1 MPDMKTKWLSRHGM
15 RRLHGLLGF
24 WLCLVLGWICL
35 MGTLTTVGHYLD
47 WLADPNLRVSV
58 PADVKPGQ
66 YVSWGRIEA
75 AIKRDHPDWT
85 IQRMVAPQ
93 GTRFAAELRVMTG
106 DRQPRLLYVD
116 PYRAT
121 VTGDAPRE
129 TIQYTLRQL
138 HRQFYLPNNPGGPNI
153 GIYITTAFSLVI
165 FAMLVTG
172 LVIYP
177 TFWRGLFRLRLRA
190 GIGPLLN
197 DLHRLVAGWSLW
209 FLLSVS
215 LTGMWYFTERA
226 LSDAGLWHERPSPK
240 AVAAPGPLLPLDD
253 LLAIAKQAFPE
264 LDVNTIYYPRRNG
277 DVLRLEGQADTVMV
291 RDRANQVFLDPK
303 SGAVLQVERIAEK
316 GFWQRWDMTVNPL
329 HYGDFAGLWSRLIWF
344 VFGAGLTT
352 LVFSGAWMYWR
363 ALKKE
368 RDLQKR
374 RAARNLAPVSGR

>member
-1 MPDMKTKWLSRHGM
+1 MPGVKTSWLSRHGL

-35 MGTLTTVGHYLD
+35 LGTLTTMGHYLD
-47 WLADPNLRVSV
+47 WLADPALRVSV
-58 PADVKPGQ
+58 PAGTEPGQ
-66 YVSWGRIEA
+66 YASWGQIEA
-75 AIKRDHPDWT
+75 AIKRENPGWT

-93 GTRFAAELRVMTG
+93 GTRFAAEVRAQSADG
-106 DRQPRLLYVD
+106 KPRLLYVD

-121 VTGDAPRE
+121 VTGEAPRE
-129 TIQYTLRQL
+129 TIQFTLRQL
-138 HRQFYLPNNPGGPNI
+138 HRQFYLPTIGKNINI
-153 GIYITTAFSLVI
+153 GVYITTAFSLVMLT
-165 FAMLVTG
+165 MLVTG

-177 TFWRGLFRLRLRA
+177 TFWRGLFRLRLRQ
-190 GIGPLLN
+190 GTGPLLN

-226 LSDAGLWHERPSPK
+226 LSDAGLWHERPSPR
-240 AVAAPGPLLPLDD
+240 AVAAPGAMLPLDE
-253 LLAIAKQAFPE
+253 LLAVARQAFPA

-277 DVLRLEGQADTVMV
+277 DPLRLEGQADTLMV

-344 VFGAGLTT
+344 VFGLGLTM

-363 ALKKE
+363 ALRKE
-368 RDLQKR
+368 RDLQRR
-374 RAARNLAPVSGR
+374 RARRAI

>member
-1 MPDMKTKWLSRHGM
+1 MAVQRVM

-35 MGTLTTVGHYLD
+35 LGTLTTMGHYLD
-47 WLADPNLRVSV
+47 WLADPGLRVSV
-58 PADVKPGQ
+58 PADAEPGQ
-66 YVSWGRIEA
+66 YASWGRIEA
-75 AIKRDHPDWT
+75 AIRAQHPDWT

-93 GTRFAAELRVMTG
+93 GTQFAAELRVQTADG
-106 DRQPRLLYVD
+106 KPRLLYVD
-116 PYRAT
+116 PYRAII
-121 VTGDAPRE
+121 TGDAPRE
-129 TIQYTLRQL
+129 TIQFTLRQL
-138 HRQFYLPNNPGGPNI
+138 HRQFYLPTIGRNINI
-153 GIYITTAFSLVI
+153 GIYITSAFSLVI
-165 FAMLVTG
+165 LAMLVTG

-177 TFWRGLFRLRLRA
+177 QFWRGLFRLRLRQ
-190 GIGPLLN
+190 GIGTLLN

-240 AVAAPGPLLPLDD
+240 AAASSAPMLPLDD

-264 LDVNTIYYPRRNG
+264 LDVTAVYYPRRNG
-277 DVLRLEGQADTVMV
+277 DPLRLEGQAGTMLV

-303 SGAVLQVERIAEK
+303 NGAVLQVERIAEK

-329 HYGDFAGLWSRLIWF
+329 HYGDFAGLWSRLVWF

-363 ALKKE
+363 ALRRE
-368 RDLQKR
+368 RDLRRRRQA
-374 RAARNLAPVSGR
+374 RAAA